1 MLLPLQ
7 LDSAVAFVS
16 SKVVVI
22 VPRLNNSDIELDLS
36 LVVWS
41 TESEVAV
48 FGGNK
53 RRLSDLE
60 ALSSLT
66 VVEEVLWL

>member
-16 SKVVVI
+16 SEVVVT

-41 TESEVAV
+41 TESEAAV